1 VAIAYSFDSAIDSHP
16 NGPSSTTLQY
26 FRTPYADQVQGAF
39 EPLFKANIDTAIVQ
53 IGHADLSAYRLVVVP
68 ADYLMDPESAKA
80 LRAYVRNGGTVIL
93 TAFSAKVD
101 EHGLWFDTPLPGGL
115 ADVFGLKT
123 NAFYN
128 ASSVHFTLDG
138 NATDS
143 PTQVYEVLEP
153 STAMVLAHFEN
164 AAERLPA
171 LTLNH
176 FGKGNAMYFAA
187 ESRSAA
193 MGPVLAYAARLAGVH
208 PGPKS
213 TDGGYAR
220 VVDGRTFYV
229 NTTGL
234 EKSVPI
240 DGARIGLVS
249 NWSYQDRIVLP
260 PLAADPIP

>member
-1 VAIAYSFDSAIDSHP
+1 MAIAYSFDSAIDSHP

-39 EPLFKANIDTAIVQ
+39 EPLSKANIDTAIVQ
-53 IGHADLSAYRLVVVP
+53 IGDADLSAYRLVVVP

-80 LRAYVRNGGTVIL
+80 LRAYVRNRGTVIM

-101 EHGLWFDTPLPGGL
+101 EHGLWIDTPLPGGL
-115 ADVFGLKT
+115 ADVFDLKT

-138 NATDS
+138 KATDS

-164 AAERLPA
+164 AAEHSPA

-176 FGKGNAMYFAA
+176 FGKGDAMYFAA

-234 EKSVPI
+234 E
-240 DGARIGLVS
+240 
-249 NWSYQDRIVLP
+249 
-260 PLAADPIP
+260 